1 MSGGG
6 AQPVSRGFRA
16 RGPNTAGGTRPPRRI
31 DVVWR
36 RPWHAGRMKRV
47 LGWLLVAGV
56 VVEVMENEDLMEN
69 AATVGSYLMEQLNNF
84 DGVREVRGQG
94 LMIGVEFD
102 FPTGDLRKYLL
113 FEEKVFV
120 GSASNT
126 HVIRLLP
133 PLSLS
138 KAEADLFLGKL
149 ERSLAKMKV
158 VV

>member
-1 MSGGG
+1 MIKE
-6 AQPVSRGFRA
+6 
-16 RGPNTAGGTRPPRRI
+16 NN
-31 DVVWR
+31 
-36 RPWHAGRMKRV
+36 
-47 LGWLLVAGV
+47 
-56 VVEVMENEDLMEN
+56 NEDLMEN